1 MPVTGLHRGRQFWFV
16 TTSIRANISGRIR
29 MQNHKH
35 PSSTYARILFRHL
48 RLNEKNCQAYFEGTN
63 VSYEELMTLDGTI
76 PRDDLTQIYRNA
88 LTICDREDLGLS
100 VGTHLHL
107 SAHGPLGVATFSGPD
122 LRTGLGLLAKF
133 GQTRTEFFNIT
144 ISDCTEGLK
153 VNFAETLDLD
163 DLRVF
168 VTESVFSGLFSAI
181 TFFAGIGPFS
191 GKICFAYPEPTYGKK
206 YHDHFGDNIK
216 FNQPATEIIVPES
229 ILSTQSPTAEP
240 VLHQEAVAI
249 CERQLKAIK
258 GGETGSLVSSTEET
272 VSTLIFDNPGKIWTL
287 NEVAARL
294 SMSPRT
300 LIRKLESEG
309 TKFQR
314 VRDEMA
320 QKQVAN
326 YLTDAS
332 LSVESIGH
340 LMGFSDVSSFRR
352 SFKRWFGETP
362 SQYIARARG
371 VSRKVSAEDS

>member
-1 MPVTGLHRGRQFWFV
+1 
-16 TTSIRANISGRIR
+16 
-29 MQNHKH
+29 MQGQKH
-35 PSSTYARILFRHL
+35 PSSSYARILFRHL
-48 RLNEKNCQAYFEGTN
+48 RLSEENTQGYFEGTN

-76 PRDDLTQIYRNA
+76 PRDALTQIYRNA
-88 LTICDREDLGLS
+88 LAISEREDLGLS
-100 VGTHLHL
+100 VGPQLHI

-133 GQTRTEFFNIT
+133 SQTRTEFFNIT
-144 ISDCTEGLK
+144 ISEHPEGMK
-153 VNFAETLDLD
+153 VSFAETFNLD

-181 TFFAGIGPFS
+181 TFFVGVGQFK
-191 GKICFAYPEPTYGKK
+191 GQVYFAYPKPNYGQK

-216 FNQPATEIIVPES
+216 FSQPVTEIFVSES
-229 ILSTQSPTAEP
+229 ILSMPSPAAEP
-240 VLHQEAVAI
+240 ALHQESIAI

-258 GGETGSLVSSTEET
+258 AGEAGAPVLSTEEV
-272 VSTLIFDNPGKIWTL
+272 VSKLIFENPGRIWTL
-287 NEVAARL
+287 KEVAAKL
-294 SMSPRT
+294 HMSPRT

-309 TKFQR
+309 TKFQI
-314 VRDEMA
+314 VRDELA
-320 QKQVAN
+320 KKQVAN

-362 SQYIARARG
+362 SQYIARVR
-371 VSRKVSAEDS
+371 VV